1 MMRNLAIEL
10 APFGITVSNIA
21 PGAIDTPINTK
32 LLNEPEKLKALLET
46 IPLARLGR
54 SNDVAG
60 VAAFLASPDAD
71 YITGAT
77 IVVDGG
83 LTWNYSEQ

>member
-1 MMRNLAIEL
+1 MATLRKHPISTDRREFLKFLA
-10 APFGITVSNIA
+10 ASPYVAAFG
-21 PGAIDTPINTK
+21 
-32 LLNEPEKLKALLET
+32 
-46 IPLARLGR
+46 
-54 SNDVAG
+54 G
-60 VAAFLASPDAD
+60 VAAFLASSDAD